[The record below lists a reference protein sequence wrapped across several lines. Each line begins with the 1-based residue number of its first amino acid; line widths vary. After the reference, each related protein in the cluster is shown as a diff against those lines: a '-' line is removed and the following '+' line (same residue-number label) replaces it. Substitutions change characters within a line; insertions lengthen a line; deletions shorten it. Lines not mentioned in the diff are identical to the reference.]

1 LRSGDVAIVRSGSN
15 EELTALR
22 QRLLDA
28 RDARGAAIARA
39 CGAGRSVIAVSV
51 NIPGPD
57 KCPPGARCLARRAI
71 ERLGRQQGARPL
83 AEGVDPLGP
92 WATLDSPLAPAALK
106 RAAIEIETTLPAGRL
121 LDLDVYDSSGTQID
135 RASIGIPARPCLVC
149 DRPAVECIRVGRHPA
164 EDVFIAARR
173 LLLRVL
179 AAELVR
185 GARAELDL
193 TPKPGLVDRLDNGS
207 HPDLSFDDMSRSIDL
222 LPAYFDELLRL
233 DDPPDLG
240 AAVAAGQRAE
250 RRMVDAVGSN
260 AHKGYIFLAGLVLLA
275 ARTAVDRDS
284 LRSSVSTLAT
294 QVFGGRPRPD
304 PANRAPSH
312 GERAR
317 ADHRVGGIVGEAL
330 QGLPAVFERGLPVLL
345 AVKRNAG
352 LPPSPF
358 RASAGLRKTRPTA
371 DDGAADDEGHLLM
384 AVLMQSVEDT
394 TAIHRCGPEGLARLR
409 ADGRRLERRIESGE
423 GYLPWLAALN
433 DEYRR
438 LNLTMGGVADCMA
451 LCFALDEWYR

>member
-1 LRSGDVAIVRSGSN
+1 MRSGDVAIVRSGSN

-193 TPKPGLVDRLDNGS
+193 TPKPGLVDRLDSGS

-240 AAVAAGQRAE
+240 AAAAAGQRAE

-275 ARTAVDRDS
+275 ASTAADPTG
-284 LRSSVSTLAT
+284 LRSSVSALARRILE
-294 QVFGGRPRPD
+294 GRDLPTPD
-304 PANRAPSH
+304 GARRSH
-312 GERAR
+312 GDRAR
-317 ADHRVGGIVGEAL
+317 ADHGVGGILREAL
-330 QGLPAVFERGLPVLL
+330 EGLPAVFEHGLPVL
-345 AVKRNAG
+345 A
-352 LPPSPF
+352 
-358 RASAGLRKTRPTA
+358 ASRGPEAPY
-371 DDGAADDEGHLLM
+371 LLM
-384 AVLMQSVEDT
+384 AVLMQAVEDT
-394 TAIHRCGPEGLARLR
+394 TAIHRCGPDGLARLR
-409 ADGRRLERRIESGE
+409 ADGVQLRSRIQRGDD
-423 GYLPWLAALN
+423 YLALLTALN

-451 LCFALDEWYR
+451 LCFALHEWFGL